1 MNVHASLLGLHQPG
15 EGWLFRLGV
24 GWKYLL
30 MLTLSIPALV
40 LQTWPVTCGS
50 LALTVV
56 LLMSSGVGPAR
67 ALRIGWVMWLIL
79 GLLAAYQLVVRNP
92 HAAVV
97 VPGNLLLA
105 ILAARLLTLSTPT
118 PALMDALIVAL
129 RPLRFV
135 GLNPERT
142 ALAVAL
148 MIRSIP
154 YLLGLFDDARDAAR
168 ARGAERNV
176 VALLM
181 PMVLGSVAHAE
192 RTGEALAARGLGE
205 REQR

>member
-30 MLTLSIPALV
+30 MLTLSLPALI
-40 LQTWPVTCGS
+40 LQAWPVTLGS
-50 LALTVV
+50 LALTIA
-56 LLMSSGVGPAR
+56 LLASSGIGPAR
-67 ALRIGWVMWLIL
+67 MLRIGWAMWLIL
-79 GLLAAYQLVVRNP
+79 GLLAV
-92 HAAVV
+92 
-97 VPGNLLLA
+97 
-105 ILAARLLTLSTPT
+105 LAARLLTLTTPT
-118 PALMDALIVAL
+118 PELMEALIVAL

-135 GLNPERT
+135 GLNPERI

-154 YLLGLFDDARDAAR
+154 YLLGLFDEARDAAR

-205 REQR
+205 REH

>member
-1 MNVHASLLGLHQPG
+1 MNVHASLLGLYQPG

-30 MLTLSIPALV
+30 MLTLSLPALV
-40 LQTWPVTCGS
+40 LQTWPVTLG
-50 LALTVV
+50 LLTLTVV
-56 LLMSSGVGPAR
+56 LFMSSGIAPAR
-67 ALRIGWVMWLIL
+67 ILRIGWAMWLIL
-79 GLLAAYQLVVRNP
+79 GLLAAYQLVVLNP
-92 HAAVV
+92 VAAVV

-105 ILAARLLTLSTPT
+105 VLAARLLTLTTPT
-118 PALMDALIVAL
+118 PELLNALIVAL
-129 RPLRFV
+129 RPIRFV
-135 GLNPERT
+135 GLNPERV

-205 REQR
+205 RER

>member
-15 EGWLFRLGV
+15 QGWLFRLGA

-30 MLTLSIPALV
+30 LLALNLPALI
-40 LQTWPVTCGS
+40 LQVWPVTLGLLI
-50 LALTVV
+50 LAIA
-56 LLMSSGVGPAR
+56 LLASSGIGPLR
-67 ALRIGWVMWLIL
+67 ALRLGWMMWLIL
-79 GLLAAYQLVVRNP
+79 GALAAYQLAVLNP
-92 HAAVV
+92 RAAVV

-105 ILAARLLTLSTPT
+105 ILAARLLTLTTPT
-118 PALMDALIVAL
+118 PELLDALTAAL

-135 GLNPERT
+135 GLSPSRI

-168 ARGAERNV
+168 ARGAERNL

-205 REQR
+205 SEQG

>member
-50 LALTVV
+50 LVLTVV
-56 LLMSSGVGPAR
+56 LLMSSGVGPTR

-79 GLLAAYQLVVRNP
+79 GLLAAYQLVVLNP
-92 HAAVV
+92 HAAVI

-118 PALMDALIVAL
+118 PALMEALIVAL

-181 PMVLGSVAHAE
+181 PRVLGSVAHAE
-192 RTGEALAARGLGE
+192 RAGEALAARGRGE
-205 REQR
+205 RDQR

>member
-30 MLTLSIPALV
+30 MLTLSLPALII
-40 LQTWPVTCGS
+40 QAWPVTLAA
-50 LALTVV
+50 LALTIT
-56 LLMSSGVGPAR
+56 LLASSGIDPAR
-67 ALRIGWVMWLIL
+67 MLRIGWAMCLIL
-79 GLLAAYQLVVRNP
+79 GLLAAYQLVVLNP
-92 HAAVV
+92 WAAVV

-105 ILAARLLTLSTPT
+105 VLAARLLTLTTPT
-118 PALMDALIVAL
+118 PELLNALIVAL
-129 RPLRFV
+129 RPIRFV
-135 GLNPERT
+135 GLNPERV

-192 RTGEALAARGLGE
+192 RTGEALHARGLGE
-205 REQR
+205 REQ

>member
-15 EGWLFRLGV
+15 EGWLFRLRA

-30 MLTLSIPALV
+30 MLALSLPALIV
-40 LQTWPVTCGS
+40 RAWPITLGMLV
-50 LALTVV
+50 LTVV
-56 LLMSSGVGPAR
+56 VLMSSGIGPAR
-67 ALRIGWVMWLIL
+67 MLRIGWMMLLVL
-79 GLLAAYQLVVRNP
+79 GLLTAYHLVVLNP
-92 HAAVV
+92 RAAVV

-105 ILAARLLTLSTPT
+105 ILAARLLTLTTPT
-118 PALMDALIVAL
+118 PELMDALTAGL
-129 RPLRFV
+129 RPFRFV
-135 GLNPERT
+135 GLNPDRI

-168 ARGAERNV
+168 ARGVERNV

-205 REQR
+205 RER

>member
-15 EGWLFRLGV
+15 QGWLFRLGA

-30 MLTLSIPALV
+30 LLALNLPALI
-40 LQTWPVTCGS
+40 LQVWPVTLGLLI
-50 LALTVV
+50 LAIA
-56 LLMSSGVGPAR
+56 LLASSGIGPLR
-67 ALRIGWVMWLIL
+67 ALRLGWMMWLIL
-79 GLLAAYQLVVRNP
+79 GALAAYQLAVLNP
-92 HAAVV
+92 RAAVV

-105 ILAARLLTLSTPT
+105 ILAARLLTLTTPT
-118 PALMDALIVAL
+118 PELLDALTAAL

-135 GLNPERT
+135 GLSPSRI

-205 REQR
+205 RER

>member
-30 MLTLSIPALV
+30 MLTLSLPALII
-40 LQTWPVTCGS
+40 QAWPVTLVA
-50 LALTVV
+50 LALTIT
-56 LLMSSGVGPAR
+56 LLASSGIGPAR
-67 ALRIGWVMWLIL
+67 MLRIGWAMWLIL
-79 GLLAAYQLVVRNP
+79 GLLAAYQLVVLNP
-92 HAAVV
+92 QAAVV

-105 ILAARLLTLSTPT
+105 VLAARLLTLTTPT
-118 PALMDALIVAL
+118 PELLNALIVAL
-129 RPLRFV
+129 RPIRFV
-135 GLNPERT
+135 GLNPERV

-205 REQR
+205 RGR

>member
-15 EGWLFRLGV
+15 KGWLFRLGV

-30 MLTLSIPALV
+30 MLALSLPALII
-40 LQTWPVTCGS
+40 QAWPVTLAA
-50 LALTVV
+50 LALTMA
-56 LLMSSGVGPAR
+56 LLASSGIGPAR
-67 ALRIGWVMWLIL
+67 MLRIGWAMWLIL
-79 GLLAAYQLVVRNP
+79 GLLAAYQLVVLNP
-92 HAAVV
+92 IAAVV

-105 ILAARLLTLSTPT
+105 VLAARLLTLTTPT
-118 PALMDALIVAL
+118 PALLDALIVAL

-192 RTGEALAARGLGE
+192 RTGEALAARGLRE
-205 REQR
+205 RER

>member
-1 MNVHASLLGLHQPG
+1 
-15 EGWLFRLGV
+15 
-24 GWKYLL
+24 
-30 MLTLSIPALV
+30 MLTLSLPALII
-40 LQTWPVTCGS
+40 QAWPVTLVA
-50 LALTVV
+50 LALTIA
-56 LLMSSGVGPAR
+56 LLASSGIGPAR
-67 ALRIGWVMWLIL
+67 MLRIGWAMWLIL
-79 GLLAAYQLVVRNP
+79 GLLAAYQLVVLNP
-92 HAAVV
+92 QAAVV

-105 ILAARLLTLSTPT
+105 VLAARLLTLTTPT
-118 PALMDALIVAL
+118 PELLNALIVAL
-129 RPLRFV
+129 RPIRFV
-135 GLNPERT
+135 GLNPERV

-192 RTGEALAARGLGE
+192 RTGEALAARGLGGRE
-205 REQR
+205 R

>member
-15 EGWLFRLGV
+15 QGWLFRLGA

-30 MLTLSIPALV
+30 LLALSLPALI
-40 LQTWPVTCGS
+40 LQVWPVTLGLLI
-50 LALTVV
+50 LAIA
-56 LLMSSGVGPAR
+56 LLASSGIGPLR
-67 ALRIGWVMWLIL
+67 ALRLGWMMWLIL
-79 GLLAAYQLVVRNP
+79 GALAAYQLAVLNP
-92 HAAVV
+92 RAAVV

-105 ILAARLLTLSTPT
+105 ILAARLLTLTTPT
-118 PALMDALIVAL
+118 PELLDALTAAL

-135 GLNPERT
+135 GLSPERV

-205 REQR
+205 RER

>member
-1 MNVHASLLGLHQPG
+1 VNVHASLLGLHQPG
-15 EGWLFRLGV
+15 QGWLFRLGA

-30 MLTLSIPALV
+30 LLALNLPALI
-40 LQTWPVTCGS
+40 LQVWPVTLGLLI
-50 LALTVV
+50 LAIA
-56 LLMSSGVGPAR
+56 LLASSGIGPLR
-67 ALRIGWVMWLIL
+67 ALRLGWMMWLIL
-79 GLLAAYQLVVRNP
+79 GALAAYQLAVLNP
-92 HAAVV
+92 RAAVV

-105 ILAARLLTLSTPT
+105 ILAARLLTLTTPT
-118 PALMDALIVAL
+118 PELLDALTAAL

-135 GLNPERT
+135 GLSPSRI

-205 REQR
+205 RER

>member
-30 MLTLSIPALV
+30 MLTLSIPALI

-56 LLMSSGVGPAR
+56 LLMSSGGGPAR

-79 GLLAAYQLVVRNP
+79 GLLVAYQLVVLNP

-105 ILAARLLTLSTPT
+105 ILAARLLTLTTPT

-205 REQR
+205 RERR

>member
-30 MLTLSIPALV
+30 MLALSLPALII
-40 LQTWPVTCGS
+40 QAWPVTLVA
-50 LALTVV
+50 LALTIA
-56 LLMSSGVGPAR
+56 LLASSGIGPAR
-67 ALRIGWVMWLIL
+67 MLRLGWAMWLIL
-79 GLLAAYQLVVRNP
+79 GLLAAYQLVVLNP
-92 HAAVV
+92 RAAVV

-105 ILAARLLTLSTPT
+105 VLAARLLTLTTPT
-118 PALMDALIVAL
+118 PELLDALIVAL

-135 GLNPERT
+135 GLNPERV

-192 RTGEALAARGLGE
+192 RTGEALTARGLGE
-205 REQR
+205 RER

>member
-15 EGWLFRLGV
+15 KGWLFRLGV

-30 MLTLSIPALV
+30 MLALSLPALII
-40 LQTWPVTCGS
+40 QAWPVTLAA
-50 LALTVV
+50 LALTMA
-56 LLMSSGVGPAR
+56 LLASSGIGPAR
-67 ALRIGWVMWLIL
+67 MLRIGWAMWLIL
-79 GLLAAYQLVVRNP
+79 GLLAAYQLVVLNP
-92 HAAVV
+92 QAAVV

-105 ILAARLLTLSTPT
+105 VLAARLLTLTTPT
-118 PALMDALIVAL
+118 PALLDALIVAL
-129 RPLRFV
+129 RPLWFV

-168 ARGAERNV
+168 ARGTERNV

-205 REQR
+205 RER

>member
-15 EGWLFRLGV
+15 QGWLFRLGA

-30 MLTLSIPALV
+30 LLALSLPALI
-40 LQTWPVTCGS
+40 LQVWPVTLGLLI
-50 LALTVV
+50 LAIA
-56 LLMSSGVGPAR
+56 LLASSGIGPLR
-67 ALRIGWVMWLIL
+67 ALRLGWMMWLIL
-79 GLLAAYQLVVRNP
+79 GALAAYQLAVLNP
-92 HAAVV
+92 RAAVV

-105 ILAARLLTLSTPT
+105 ILAARLLTLTTPT
-118 PALMDALIVAL
+118 PELLDALTAAL

-135 GLNPERT
+135 GLSPSRI

-205 REQR
+205 RER